1 MKVLLIGGLGY
12 IGSTLVDLILESRDY
27 KVTAMDTLRFDVDP
41 GYLHRVMTNNR
52 FRFIKEDVS
61 DMRFTWDLI
70 RNHDVVVYLASLT
83 MSDTAKNPE
92 EGIFVNRYMAEMVSD
107 CCTKLE
113 KRMIFM
119 STCSNYGKS
128 DKPVNES
135 SELLPVSMY
144 AQTKVDAERYLARNI
159 PGVTIL
165 RCATAYGVGPGRT
178 RWDVILNDF
187 VQRSLSSGTIDLFQ
201 PDAHR
206 PICHVADIARA
217 IDLTISN
224 PVRESRTYNVGS
236 NSQNYTKRSL
246 AEIVS
251 SKTGGKIEAISR
263 EDNRDYRVDF
273 SKIQKDLGFE
283 PQNTPE
289 SALPELIRQWKK
301 ESRTKTA

>member
-1 MKVLLIGGLGY
+1 MKILLIGGLGY
-12 IGSTLVDLILESRDY
+12 IGSTLVDLILKSRDH

-41 GYLHRVMTNNR
+41 IYLHRVMTSNR
-52 FRFIKEDVS
+52 FRFVKEDVS

-70 RNHDVVVYLASLT
+70 RNHDVVIYLASLT
-83 MSDTAKNPE
+83 MSDTARNPE
-92 EGIFVNRYMAEMVSD
+92 EGIFVNRYMAEMVGD
-107 CCTKLE
+107 CCAKLD

-128 DKPVNES
+128 DRPVDES

-144 AQTKVDAERYLARNI
+144 AQTKVDAERYLSRNI
-159 PGVTIL
+159 AGVTIL
-165 RCATAYGVGPGRT
+165 RCATAYGVGSGRT

-206 PICHVADIARA
+206 PVCHVADIARA
-217 IDLTISN
+217 IDLVISN
-224 PVRESRTYNVGS
+224 PSHESRTYNVGG
-236 NSQNYTKRSL
+236 NSQNYTKKNL
-246 AEIVS
+246 AEIIS
-251 SKTGGKIEAISR
+251 DKTGGKIDAVNK

-273 SKIQKDLGFE
+273 SKIQKELGFE
-283 PQNTPE
+283 PHNTPE

-301 ESRTKTA
+301 ESKTKTA